1 VAVWYS
7 GGADA
12 EYGSS
17 TDVFGCTSFVAIDK
31 LFLSSFSSSFEE
43 TTSSSEAAMTTEL
56 LPNFNTLF
64 PVLDKST
71 EISDDDFLRLL
82 RSCCCFEKNRKEEE
96 EEERVVV
103 VVVVVL
109 LLVVV
114 ETDEGAVNPA
124 PPPNDTRN
132 DIWSGK

>member
-1 VAVWYS
+1 MAVWYS

-43 TTSSSEAAMTTEL
+43 EDSSDDAAMTTEL

-71 EISDDDFLRLL
+71 ETDDDFLLDL
-82 RSCCCFEKNRKEEE
+82 R
-96 EEERVVV
+96 
-103 VVVVVL
+103 
-109 LLVVV
+109 
-114 ETDEGAVNPA
+114 
-124 PPPNDTRN
+124 
-132 DIWSGK
+132 

>member
-1 VAVWYS
+1 MAVWYS

-43 TTSSSEAAMTTEL
+43 EDSSDDAAMTTEL

-71 EISDDDFLRLL
+71 ETDDDFLLEL
-82 RSCCCFEKNRKEEE
+82 
-96 EEERVVV
+96 
-103 VVVVVL
+103 
-109 LLVVV
+109 
-114 ETDEGAVNPA
+114 G
-124 PPPNDTRN
+124 
-132 DIWSGK
+132 